1 MRSEGRKQVSDDA
14 DAGFVSLE
22 SVSVTFGNLVR
33 ALDDVTLR
41 IRRGSITG
49 LVGESG
55 SGKSTLCRVLIGLQR
70 PTRGTARL
78 SGEDISELLAKAPLG
93 YRRRVQMLLQ
103 DAAASLSPRMKVAN
117 LLAEPYRIHG
127 LGIKESWPRMLTLLR
142 RLGLSEDHLE
152 KYPHQLSGGQARRVA
167 IARALMLKPDLI
179 IADEP
184 TAGLD
189 LSVRGE
195 LLNLMLELRDELG
208 LTYLM
213 VSHDLNVIRSV
224 TDRVAVLY
232 LGQIIEEASTADIF
246 ARPRHPYTMALLSAT
261 PVIDPAR
268 RRQRVVLSGDIP
280 SPINPPS
287 GCRFHTRCPFVQP
300 LCRSEMPLLQS
311 DARGSYRCH
320 FPLSGSAPSA
330 VEVANAAPVV

>member
-1 MRSEGRKQVSDDA
+1 MTDRCKQLKDDPSDSMVA
-14 DAGFVSLE
+14 LE

-33 ALDDVTLR
+33 ALDDVSLT

-55 SGKSTLCRVLIGLQR
+55 SGKSTLCRVLVGLQQ
-70 PTRGTARL
+70 PTKGSVKVA
-78 SGEDISELLAKAPLG
+78 GEDTSLLLAKSPLH

-117 LLAEPYRIHG
+117 LLAEPFRIHG
-127 LGIKESWPRMLTLLR
+127 LTLKESRPRVLAVLR

-167 IARALMLKPDLI
+167 IARALMLKPELI

-224 TDRVAVLY
+224 TDRVAVMY
-232 LGQIIEEASTADIF
+232 LGQIIEEAATEEIF
-246 ARPRHPYTMALLSAT
+246 ASPRHPYTMALLSAT
-261 PVIDPAR
+261 PIIDPAR

-280 SPINPPS
+280 SPANPPR
-287 GCRFHTRCPFVQP
+287 GCRFHTRCQFVQSRCRTDMPP
-300 LCRSEMPLLQS
+300 LQA

-320 FPLSGSAPSA
+320 FPLSEPA
-330 VEVANAAPVV
+330 EVAHAV